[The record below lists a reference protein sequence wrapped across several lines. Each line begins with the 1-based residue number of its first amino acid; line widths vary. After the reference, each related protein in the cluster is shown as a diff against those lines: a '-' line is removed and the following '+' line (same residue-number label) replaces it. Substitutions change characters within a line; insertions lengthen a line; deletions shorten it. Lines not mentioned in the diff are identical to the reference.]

1 LGLFLPEMLSSD
13 GFGMLPVVDV
23 EPAELTKFKCGQD
36 RLDKYLQESAVD
48 LHQKRLGYTTVVFH
62 QDYSNSAV
70 GYFTLSNGGIKL
82 TSSEALPFDLD
93 DELRSFP
100 AVNLGRL
107 AVAKSL
113 QGQGI
118 GRQLM
123 DLVFG
128 SLLSEQSLTASR
140 LVIVDAD
147 NNSKVINFYEG
158 YGFERSLW
166 AEKAARNARNT
177 QPKTIKMHRDLLI
190 PVM

>member
-1 LGLFLPEMLSSD
+1 MLSSD

-23 EPAELTKFKCGQD
+23 EPTELTKFKCGQD

-62 QDYSNSAV
+62 QDYSDSAV

-107 AVAKSL
+107 AVAEFL

-147 NNSKVINFYEG
+147 NTPKVINFYEH

-166 AEKAARNARNT
+166 AEKAAKIARNT

-190 PVM
+190 PVMS